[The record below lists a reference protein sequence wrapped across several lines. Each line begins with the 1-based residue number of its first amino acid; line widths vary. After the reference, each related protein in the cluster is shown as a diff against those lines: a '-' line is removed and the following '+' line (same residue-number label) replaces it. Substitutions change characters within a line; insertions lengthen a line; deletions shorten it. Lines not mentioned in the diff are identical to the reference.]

1 MKFFSEG
8 AQRTTLSDRNS
19 GKSRTPLVRARKK
32 WRSTERTRS
41 FHARIES
48 LNKAYLLHPYTDVA
62 LRSEEQTSEL
72 KSLMRISYA
81 DFCLKNKNNKTQKIT
96 KQITYLN

>member
-48 LNKAYLLHPYTDVA
+48 LNKASLLPPYPDVA
-62 LRSEEQTSEL
+62 LTLVQGSRLKPNRSWFLATEQFGVHLHLSCCRRGLL
-72 KSLMRISYA
+72 KPPV
-81 DFCLKNKNNKTQKIT
+81 Q
-96 KQITYLN
+96 